1 MILGESFNGRT
12 RDSGS
17 RYVGSIPTFPTGA
30 LSNGNAIDFGS
41 MRIGSI
47 LSGPIQTKTSEDDV

>member
-1 MILGESFNGRT
+1 
-12 RDSGS
+12 
-17 RYVGSIPTFPTGA
+17 